1 MTREWRIGI
10 AIVAGLGAFV
20 FGMLLI
26 GSIGDPRE
34 ELQYLTVPQVL
45 REGHPADRFGNR
57 EMRVSGFY
65 AELDAD
71 CHEPA
76 GAPAAATVPWLELTC
91 PLRVLAANQPPETVT
106 QAELEQG
113 TLRLS
118 APNGAPFPSRAEPTG
133 PNLRLEQLVF
143 GGHFDDPAAAHCAP
157 ELRERCRDTF
167 VVSDY
172 DGLVR

>member
-1 MTREWRIGI
+1 VNRETRIG
-10 AIVAGLGAFV
+10 VAVVLALGAFV

-26 GSIGDPRE
+26 GSIGEPRE
-34 ELQYLTVPQVL
+34 ELQYLTVPQAL
-45 REGHPADRFGNR
+45 RDGSPADRFGSHELR
-57 EMRVSGFY
+57 ITGFY
-65 AELDAD
+65 AELAGD
-71 CHEPA
+71 CTEQEAPPA
-76 GAPAAATVPWLELTC
+76 VTVPWLEMTC

-106 QAELEQG
+106 QAQLEQG

-118 APNGAPFPSRAEPTG
+118 APNGAPFPSRAEPGG

-143 GGHFDDPAAAHCAP
+143 TGHFDDAAAARCAP
-157 ELRERCRDTF
+157 QLRQRCRDTF

>member
-10 AIVAGLGAFV
+10 AIVAALGAFV
-20 FGMLLI
+20 FAMLLI
-26 GSIGDPRE
+26 GSIGEPRE

-45 REGHPADRFGNR
+45 REGHPAARFGNR
-57 EMRVSGFY
+57 ELRISGFY

-71 CHEPA
+71 CAEPA
-76 GAPAAATVPWLELTC
+76 DGPAAVAVPWLELTC
-91 PLRVLAANQPPETVT
+91 PLRILAANQPPQTVT

-113 TLRLS
+113 TVRLS

-143 GGHFDDPAAAHCAP
+143 VGHFDDPAAAQCAAD
-157 ELRERCRDTF
+157 LRERCRNTF
-167 VVSDY
+167 VVTDY
-172 DGLVR
+172 TGLVR

>member
-1 MTREWRIGI
+1 MMREWRIGI
-10 AIVAGLGAFV
+10 AIVAALGAFV
-20 FGMLLI
+20 FAMLLI
-26 GSIGDPRE
+26 GSIGEPRE
-34 ELQYLTVPQVL
+34 ELQRLSVPEVL
-45 REGHPADRFGNR
+45 REGSPADHFGDSELR
-57 EMRVSGFY
+57 ISGFY

-71 CHEPA
+71 CTERATVPA
-76 GAPAAATVPWLELTC
+76 LTVPWLELTC

-106 QAELEQG
+106 QAELERG
-113 TLRLS
+113 TVRLS

-143 GGHFDDPAAAHCAP
+143 IGHFNDPAAAGCAP
-157 ELRERCRDTF
+157 ELREQCLNTF